1 MRWFLPIASWLAVV
15 LLSSGC
21 AFLQPTPPPELATT
35 QLWRGRLVLRVD
47 SPQPQSFASAFELSG
62 TAGAGELTLTTPW
75 GTTVAKLNW
84 SDQAATL
91 RTPTDTRSYASFDE
105 MIVQVLGSEIPVNA
119 LFSWLKGQPVSAS
132 GWQADLSDLAAGRIT
147 AKRTQPAPLAELRLT
162 LEP

>member
-1 MRWFLPIASWLAVV
+1 MRRFLPIASWLAVV

-62 TAGAGELTLTTPW
+62 NAGAGELTLTTPW

-132 GWQADLSDLAAGRIT
+132 PLHPPHVSNFL
-147 AKRTQPAPLAELRLT
+147 KRM
-162 LEP
+162 

>member
-1 MRWFLPIASWLAVV
+1 
-15 LLSSGC
+15 
-21 AFLQPTPPPELATT
+21 
-35 QLWRGRLVLRVD
+35 
-47 SPQPQSFASAFELSG
+47 
-62 TAGAGELTLTTPW
+62 
-75 GTTVAKLNW
+75 
-84 SDQAATL
+84 L
-91 RTPTDTRSYASFDE
+91 RTPTDIRSYASFDE